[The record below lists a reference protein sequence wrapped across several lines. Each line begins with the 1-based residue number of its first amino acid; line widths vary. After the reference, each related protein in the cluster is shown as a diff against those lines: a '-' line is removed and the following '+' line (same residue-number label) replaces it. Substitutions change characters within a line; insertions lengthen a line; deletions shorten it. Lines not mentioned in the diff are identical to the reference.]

1 MKTTR
6 IGIIGDYNPD
16 YPLHPATDDSIRHA
30 AQALGQPVEIDWLAT
45 DLSHDYHNY
54 QALWCSPGS
63 PYSSLDGALA
73 GIRYARE
80 NGVPFLG
87 TCGGFQ
93 HAVLEFSRNVM
104 GVADA
109 AHAEYEPDAATAVVH
124 RLTCSLVGKDGE
136 VVIKTGSRAAQYY
149 GSARRV
155 ETYRCSFG
163 MNPVYQKAIEAA
175 GLIITGRDAD
185 GEARIVEL
193 PSHPFFLATLFVPQ
207 AKSSQAV
214 PHPLILAFCK
224 AALEVAA
231 PINRDLGSSMR

>member
-6 IGIIGDYNPD
+6 IGIIGDYNPE
-16 YPLHPATDDSIRHA
+16 YPLHLATDDSIRHA
-30 AQALGQPVEIDWLAT
+30 AQALGQPIEFEWLAT
-45 DLSHDYHNY
+45 DLPHDYCGY
-54 QALWCSPGS
+54 RGLWCSPGS
-63 PYSSLDGALA
+63 PYRSLEGAIE

-109 AHAEYEPDAATAVVH
+109 AHAEYDPQATTAVVH
-124 RLTCSLVGKDGE
+124 RLTCSLVGRDGE
-136 VVIKTGSRAAQYY
+136 VQFKGGSRAAHYY
-149 GSARRV
+149 GDERRV

-163 MNPVYQKAIEAA
+163 MNPTYQEAIETA

-185 GEARIVEL
+185 GEARIIEL
-193 PSHPFFLATLFVPQ
+193 PSHPF
-207 AKSSQAV
+207 
-214 PHPLILAFCK
+214 I
-224 AALEVAA
+224 
-231 PINRDLGSSMR
+231 